1 MKSIKSSQGFSL
13 IELLV
18 VLMILGLIASVVV
31 PNLIG
36 QGEKANASAAKTQ
49 IQRLAMAIDEFYLDV
64 GRPPQNLRDLVEPPG
79 NSSSWNGP
87 YVKNALMNDP
97 WDNPY
102 MYRFPGQ
109 HRTYDIYSYGQ
120 DGSPGGEGPAADINS
135 WEF

>member
-1 MKSIKSSQGFSL
+1 MKTIQRSQGFSL

-49 IQRLAMAIDEFYLDV
+49 IQRLAMAIDEFYLDA
-64 GRPPQNLRDLVEPPG
+64 GRPPQNLRELVERPG
-79 NSSSWNGP
+79 NASSWNGP
-87 YVKNALMNDP
+87 YVNNALMNDP
-97 WDNPY
+97 WGNPY
-102 MYRFPGQ
+102 NYRFPGQ
-109 HRTYDIYSYGQ
+109 HRTYDIFSYGS
-120 DGSPGGEGPAADINS
+120 DGSPGGEGAAADINN